1 MIISSKS
8 FKSPL
13 PFDYY
18 QIGFSNQ
25 VGKTLFQK
33 IYTVSIE
40 VFQNIYY
47 IIFNSVALLANTL
60 KLYKFKKR
68 EIYRPTKKQFFNFAF
83 NYARYMLW
91 AIKVYGPNKDYYKIQ
106 TIRTTLN
113 YFLSGMGVFFNFKEY
128 INNPTIIQKKLVR
141 NLFFN
146 KILIVSTLIKLRQT
160 VRIVRNSVKSLKDC
174 RKIYHKKPEDAMKYS
189 FVHIS
194 NIAFSTLR
202 LCRSVVYDYNA
213 LTGRNIK
220 LFRFDNSIINLGG
233 ISNIF
238 KQLALPFKKEAS
250 NTQRDLLILS
260 LVTVF
265 SCLALLKHEIKQR
278 KPQQLPPED

>member
-25 VGKTLFQK
+25 AGKTSIQK
-33 IYTVSIE
+33 ISTTSIE

-47 IIFNSVALLANTL
+47 IIFNSITLLANTL

-68 EIYRPTKKQFFNFAF
+68 ETYRPTTKQFLNFAS
-83 NYARYMLW
+83 NYVRYMLW
-91 AIKVYGPNKDYYKIQ
+91 AIKVYGPKDYKIQ
-106 TIRTTLN
+106 TIRVTLT
-113 YFLSGMGVFFNFKEY
+113 YFLSGMGLFFNFKKY
-128 INNPTIIQKKLVR
+128 INNPIIIQQKLAR
-141 NLFFN
+141 RLFFN
-146 KILIVSTLIKLRQT
+146 KIPIVSTLIKLKQT
-160 VRIVRNSVKSLKDC
+160 VRIVRNSVNSLKDC

-194 NIAFSTLR
+194 NIAFSTFR
-202 LCRSVVYDYNA
+202 LYRSVVHDYNA
-213 LTGRNIK
+213 LTGHNIK
-220 LFRFDNSIINLGG
+220 LFRFDNDMINWSE
-233 ISNIF
+233 ISNMF
-238 KQLALPFKKEAS
+238 KHLALPFKKEVA

-278 KPQQLPPED
+278 KPQQLPQED